1 MTQEEKIKQQAEY
14 ARQLLDA
21 VYEPERIKR
30 QRTTEQRRRNMQLKK
45 HKKTK
50 GTKCKVRAH

>member
-1 MTQEEKIKQQAEY
+1 MTQEEIRRQQAEY

-30 QRTTEQRRRNMQLKK
+30 QRSTEQRRRNMQLKK
-45 HKKTK
+45 QKEQNA
-50 GTKCKVRAH
+50 R